1 MTAVLR
7 YRGPA
12 TTWTDALPVGNGLL
26 GAMCHGGALVDRLG
40 INDGSAW
47 SGTVATEHVDPLDP
61 QTVRA
66 ALADSRAAIAE
77 ERFDDAADALR
88 RVQHRHTQAYVPF
101 VDLLVTITPDGDGLV
116 QDHERTLDL
125 GTATATTSFV
135 LDGQPVRTAT
145 WASWPDRVLV
155 HELVFPS
162 SGVGVVD
169 VSLETLLHAP
179 LDGSAAAVLGDAA
192 LLVRLP
198 SDVWPPH
205 DGDVPDPVRWDGPA
219 LEGAAVLR
227 VLDGQDR
234 PIASASA
241 SASAP
246 GRARG
251 SWPATPL
258 GQDAASP
265 VAQHEPRSAQQAHAS
280 VRVHARGTVR
290 VVLGTA
296 TTARGAGREPSGTAA
311 DAAAT
316 ALDTVD
322 AAVATGIDRVH
333 DAQRADHAA
342 LSDRFT
348 LTLPDGDHVD
358 DTTDERLARVAADGI
373 ATDPGFAALLVAYG
387 RYLLICS
394 SRPGGLPATLQGI
407 WNAALRPPWSAN
419 YTTNVNLE
427 MAYWPAEVTGL
438 PETVEPLVALV
449 QAVARSGEQTA
460 ARLYDAPG
468 WVAHHNTDAWGYTQ
482 PIGEGQHDPAY
493 AFWPMGALWLLDPL
507 VAHADHGAD
516 DAFVRDVLL
525 PLVVGALEFV
535 DAWLV
540 TRADGTRHT
549 VPSTSPENHFVTAT
563 GAPGSVDTDA
573 AMDLA
578 LIGMTVS
585 AYRRLSARIGQTPD
599 PRLTALAD
607 ALPPIEPGAD
617 GAVPEWRA
625 DRPHA
630 EPGHRHVSSL
640 VGAYP
645 GTAPLDGP
653 MAAAVTRTLDARGD
667 DSTGWSLAWKLALRA
682 RLGDTAAIGRL
693 LPLVFRTMDGV
704 DDEGQRGGLYR
715 NLFAAH
721 PPFQIDGNLGFVAA
735 VAEMLVQSHRGG
747 IDLLPAVPEAFAH
760 GSVRGLVA
768 RPGIDV
774 DVTWG
779 AVGEDGAE
787 LLQADLRARSPR
799 ALGDH
804 VVRHCGREVRVRLE
818 EVGVR
823 VRVVFPAV

>member
-1 MTAVLR
+1 MSAALR

-66 ALADSRAAIAE
+66 ALAESRAAIAE

-88 RVQHRHTQAYVPF
+88 RVQHRHTQAYMPF
-101 VDLLVTITPDGDGLV
+101 VDLLVTLIPDGNGLV

-125 GTATATTSFV
+125 GTATAATSFV
-135 LDGQPVRTAT
+135 LDGHPVRTAT
-145 WASWPDRVLV
+145 WASWPHRVLV
-155 HELVFPS
+155 HELVFPE

-169 VSLETLLHAP
+169 LTLETLLHAP
-179 LDGSAAAVLGDAA
+179 LAGSAAAVLGDAA

-227 VLDGQDR
+227 VVDGHGR
-234 PIASASA
+234 PLAS
-241 SASAP
+241 
-246 GRARG
+246 G
-251 SWPATPL
+251 
-258 GQDAASP
+258 AA
-265 VAQHEPRSAQQAHAS
+265 AGAGDS
-280 VRVHARGTVR
+280 VRVPARGTVR
-290 VVLGTA
+290 VVLATA
-296 TTARGAGREPSGTAA
+296 TTAQGAGREPSGTAA
-311 DAAAT
+311 DAAT
-316 ALDTVD
+316 VALATVD
-322 AAVATGIDRVH
+322 AAISTGIDRVR
-333 DAQRADHAA
+333 DAQRADHGA
-342 LSDRFT
+342 LFDRFA
-348 LTLPDGDHVD
+348 LTLPDGDRPDAPTD
-358 DTTDERLARVAADGI
+358 DRLAQVATDGI
-373 ATDPGFAALLVAYG
+373 AADPAFAALLVAYG

-427 MAYWPAEVTGL
+427 MAYWPAEVTAL
-438 PETVEPLVALV
+438 PETAEPLVALV
-449 QAVARSGEQTA
+449 QAVARSGAQTA
-460 ARLYDAPG
+460 DRLYDAPG

-482 PIGEGQHDPAY
+482 PIGEGRHDPAY

-516 DAFVRDVLL
+516 DGFVRDVLL
-525 PLVVGALEFV
+525 PLVSGALAFV

-540 TRADGTRHT
+540 TGDDGLRHT

-599 PRLTALAD
+599 PRLVALAD

-625 DRPHA
+625 DRGHA

-640 VGAYP
+640 VGVYP

-667 DSTGWSLAWKLALRA
+667 DSTGWSLGWKLALRA

-735 VAEMLVQSHRGG
+735 VAEMLVQSHRGRL
-747 IDLLPAVPEAFAH
+747 DLLPAVPEALVH

-779 AVGEDGAE
+779 AVDEDGAE
-787 LLQADLRARSPR
+787 LLHADLRARTHR

-804 VVRHCGREVRVRLE
+804 VVRYRGREVLVRLE

-823 VRVVFPAV
+823 VPVVFPAV

>member
-1 MTAVLR
+1 
-7 YRGPA
+7 
-12 TTWTDALPVGNGLL
+12 
-26 GAMCHGGALVDRLG
+26 
-40 INDGSAW
+40 
-47 SGTVATEHVDPLDP
+47 
-61 QTVRA
+61 
-66 ALADSRAAIAE
+66 
-77 ERFDDAADALR
+77 
-88 RVQHRHTQAYVPF
+88 
-101 VDLLVTITPDGDGLV
+101 
-116 QDHERTLDL
+116 
-125 GTATATTSFV
+125 
-135 LDGQPVRTAT
+135 
-145 WASWPDRVLV
+145 
-155 HELVFPS
+155 
-162 SGVGVVD
+162 
-169 VSLETLLHAP
+169 
-179 LDGSAAAVLGDAA
+179 
-192 LLVRLP
+192 
-198 SDVWPPH
+198 
-205 DGDVPDPVRWDGPA
+205 
-219 LEGAAVLR
+219 
-227 VLDGQDR
+227 
-234 PIASASA
+234 
-241 SASAP
+241 
-246 GRARG
+246 
-251 SWPATPL
+251 
-258 GQDAASP
+258 
-265 VAQHEPRSAQQAHAS
+265 
-280 VRVHARGTVR
+280 
-290 VVLGTA
+290 VLGTA
-296 TTARGAGREPSGTAA
+296 MTAQGAGREPYGTAA

-316 ALDTVD
+316 ALRTVD
-322 AAVATGIDRVH
+322 VAVAAGVDRIR

-342 LSDRFT
+342 LFDRFA
-348 LTLPDGDHVD
+348 LTLPDGDHGD
-358 DTTDERLARVAADGI
+358 ATTDERLTRAAAEGI
-373 ATDPGFAALLVAYG
+373 ATDPGLAALLVAYG
-387 RYLLICS
+387 RHLLICS

-427 MAYWPAEVTGL
+427 MAYWPAQVTAL

-449 QAVARSGEQTA
+449 QAVARSGAQTA

-482 PIGEGQHDPAY
+482 PIGEGRHDPAY

-525 PLVVGALEFV
+525 PLMTGALAFV

-540 TRADGTRHT
+540 TGDDGLRHT
-549 VPSTSPENHFVTAT
+549 IPSTSPENHFVTAT

-578 LIGMTVS
+578 LIRMTVS
-585 AYRRLSARIGQTPD
+585 AYRRLSERVGSAPD
-599 PRLTALAD
+599 PRLAALAD
-607 ALPPIEPGAD
+607 ALPPIEPGTD

-625 DRPHA
+625 DRGHA

-645 GTAPLDGP
+645 GTEPLDER
-653 MAAAVTRTLDARGD
+653 MTAAVARTLDARGD

-682 RLGDTAAIGRL
+682 RLGDSAAIGRL

-704 DDEGQRGGLYR
+704 DAEGQRGGLYR

-735 VAEMLVQSHRGG
+735 VAEMLVQSHRGRL
-747 IDLLPAVPEAFAH
+747 DLLPAVPEVFAH

-787 LLQADLRARSPR
+787 LLEAGLRARAPR

-804 VVRHCGREVRVRLE
+804 VVRHRGREVLVRLD

-823 VRVVFPAV
+823 VPVSFGAD

>member
-1 MTAVLR
+1 MSAVLR

-26 GAMCHGGALVDRLG
+26 GAMCHGGALTDRVG
-40 INDGSAW
+40 VNDGSAW
-47 SGTVATEHVDPLDP
+47 SGTVETEHVDPLDP

-77 ERFDDAADALR
+77 QRFDDAADALR

-101 VDLLVTITPDGDGLV
+101 VDLLVTTTPDGDGSV
-116 QDHERTLDL
+116 QDHERTLEL
-125 GTATATTSFV
+125 PTATATTSFV

-145 WASWPDRVLV
+145 WASWPHRVLV
-155 HELVFPS
+155 HELVFPD
-162 SGVGVVD
+162 SGVGTVD

-179 LDGSAAAVLGDAA
+179 LDGSSGAGAAAGAAASGPGDAV

-227 VLDGQDR
+227 VVDEHDR
-234 PIASASA
+234 PL
-241 SASAP
+241 
-246 GRARG
+246 
-251 SWPATPL
+251 TT
-258 GQDAASP
+258 DAASGP
-265 VAQHEPRSAQQAHAS
+265 ER
-280 VRVHARGTVR
+280 VRVPARGTVR
-290 VVLGTA
+290 IVLATA
-296 TTARGAGREPSGTAA
+296 TTAQGAGRAPSGTAA
-311 DAAAT
+311 DAASVA
-316 ALDTVD
+316 AGLVDT
-322 AAVATGIDRVH
+322 AVATGIDRVR
-333 DAQRADHAA
+333 DEQRADHAT
-342 LSDRFT
+342 LYDRFT
-348 LTLPDGDHVD
+348 LTLPEGDHGD
-358 DTTDERLARVAADGI
+358 HADLMTDERLARVADDGI
-373 ATDPGFAALLVAYG
+373 ATDPGLAALLVAYG

-427 MAYWPAEVTGL
+427 MAYWPAEVTAL
-438 PETVEPLVALV
+438 PETVEPLVTLV

-507 VAHADHGAD
+507 IAHADHGAD
-516 DAFVRDVLL
+516 DAYVRDVLL
-525 PLVVGALEFV
+525 PLVAGALAFV

-540 TRADGTRHT
+540 TGDDGLRHT

-563 GAPGSVDTDA
+563 GAPGSVDTDS

-585 AYRRLSARIGQTPD
+585 AYRRLSDRVGLVPD
-599 PRLTALAD
+599 QRLAALAD
-607 ALPPIEPGAD
+607 ALPPIEPGTD

-625 DRPHA
+625 DRGHA

-640 VGAYP
+640 VAAYP
-645 GTAPLDGP
+645 GTEPLDEST
-653 MAAAVTRTLDARGD
+653 AAAVARTLDARGD

-721 PPFQIDGNLGFVAA
+721 PPFQIDGNLGVVAA
-735 VAEMLVQSHRGG
+735 VAEMLVQSHRGRL
-747 IDLLPAVPEAFAH
+747 DLLPAVPEVFAH

-779 AVGEDGAE
+779 AVGHDGAE
-787 LLQADLRARSPR
+787 LVEAGLRARTPR

-804 VVRHCGREVRVRLE
+804 VVRHGGREVLVRLD

-823 VRVVFPAV
+823 VPVVFDAD

>member
-1 MTAVLR
+1 MSAVLR

-26 GAMCHGGALVDRLG
+26 GAMCHGGALADRVG
-40 INDGSAW
+40 VNDGSAW
-47 SGTVATEHVDPLDP
+47 SGTVETEHVDPLDP
-61 QTVRA
+61 GTVRA
-66 ALADSRAAIAE
+66 ALAEARVAIASQ
-77 ERFDDAADALR
+77 RFDDAADALR
-88 RVQHRHTQAYVPF
+88 RVQHRHTQAYEPF
-101 VDLLVTITPDGDGLV
+101 VDLVVTTTPDGAGLV
-116 QDHERTLDL
+116 QDHERRLEL

-145 WASWPDRVLV
+145 WASWPRRVLV
-155 HELVFPS
+155 HELVFPE
-162 SGVGVVD
+162 SGVGTVD

-179 LDGSAAAVLGDAA
+179 LDAASGAGAAAGAAASGTGDAA

-227 VLDGQDR
+227 LVDEHDR
-234 PIASASA
+234 PLASSA
-241 SASAP
+241 VGDHVQVP
-246 GRARG
+246 
-251 SWPATPL
+251 
-258 GQDAASP
+258 
-265 VAQHEPRSAQQAHAS
+265 
-280 VRVHARGTVR
+280 ARGTVR
-290 VVLGTA
+290 IVLATA
-296 TTARGAGREPSGTAA
+296 TTAQGAGRSPAGTAT
-311 DAAAT
+311 DAAAV
-316 ALDTVD
+316 AAGLVD
-322 AAVATGIDRVH
+322 AAITTGIDAVL
-333 DAQRADHAA
+333 AEQRADHAA
-342 LSDRFT
+342 LVDRFT
-348 LTLPDGDHVD
+348 LTLPDGDHAD
-358 DTTDERLARVAADGI
+358 RPTDERLARVATEGI
-373 ATDPGFAALLVAYG
+373 ATDPGLAALLVAYG

-427 MAYWPAEVTGL
+427 MAYWPAEVTAL

-525 PLVVGALEFV
+525 PLVAGALAFV
-535 DAWLV
+535 DAWVV
-540 TRADGTRHT
+540 TGDDGLRHT

-563 GAPGSVDTDA
+563 GASGSVDTDS

-578 LIGMTVS
+578 LIRMTVS
-585 AYRRLSARIGQTPD
+585 AYRRLSDRVGLETD
-599 PRLTALAD
+599 PRLAALAD

-617 GAVPEWRA
+617 GAVPEWHA
-625 DRPHA
+625 DRGHA

-645 GTAPLDGP
+645 GTEPLDES
-653 MAAAVTRTLDARGD
+653 MAAAVARTLDARGD

-735 VAEMLVQSHRGG
+735 VAEMLVQSHRDG
-747 IDLLPAVPEAFAH
+747 IDLLPAVPEVFAH
-760 GSVRGLVA
+760 GAVRGLVA

-779 AVGEDGAE
+779 AVGDDGAE
-787 LLQADLRARSPR
+787 LLEAGLRARTPR

-804 VVRHCGREVRVRLE
+804 VVRHRGREVLVRLDA
-818 EVGVR
+818 VAVR
-823 VRVVFPAV
+823 VPVVFPA